1 MYKEAAE
8 FYTIT
13 PLSLND
19 TNVNLVLKIQWKP
32 NYFLKLAITSCQRES
47 IVSAESY

>member
-32 NYFLKLAITSCQRES
+32 NYFLKLAITCQRES
-47 IVSAESY
+47 IVSAEND